1 MEEENIPHSD
11 EDTDFQMQGER
22 LEQLVHN
29 NNSSD
34 ADESTELVENES
46 DDGNDQRIVD
56 FAMQRQ
62 NYFALGRC
70 DNEDN
75 DPETIDQIDHSSS
88 LYNSPYLA
96 NDVFF
101 FFFFFFFFLECN
113 DVNEFVLEMEKEAV
127 PHSAENISFQM

>member
-96 NDVFF
+96 NNFLFF
-101 FFFFFFFFLECN
+101 FFFFFF
-113 DVNEFVLEMEKEAV
+113 
-127 PHSAENISFQM
+127 

>member
-1 MEEENIPHSD
+1 MEEENVPHSD
-11 EDTDFQMQGER
+11 EDIDFQTQGER

-56 FAMQRQ
+56 FAMQGQ

-75 DPETIDQIDHSSS
+75 DPETIDQLDHSSS
-88 LYNSPYLA
+88 LYNSSGLA
-96 NDVFF
+96 NDAI
-101 FFFFFFFFLECN
+101 EYN
-113 DVNEFVLEMEKEAV
+113 NVNEFALEMEKEAV